1 MSGGIATLN
10 WGRPK
15 IFFGWW
21 IVLGSGTVQFYT
33 SAVFWRGF
41 QAFVEPVLRTYA
53 GWGSGVFGTAMAIQ
67 RAESSLITPFVGFAI
82 DRFGPRPVLVFGAFV
97 TGCGFIFM
105 SQMQQLWH
113 FYAAMLVLGIGLS
126 FGEFIVFVATIV
138 NWFVRNRSRALA
150 AFMTFSATGAI
161 ALPFLV
167 WAIDF
172 FGWRTVLFCVGI
184 GFWVIAIPAVLIL
197 RRRPEDYG
205 MRSDGDSEIVVAD
218 PNRSLRR
225 RNQIPEVSIG
235 IREVLRLR
243 AFWQIV
249 IAISIGEVVAMT
261 NLYHLPALIEY
272 ELDLLLASFAAGAV
286 AIGDILGRVTIGII
300 GDRYRA
306 KILLA
311 AALSFQ
317 TIGVASLALI
327 NSELL
332 GIHWGLFPVPFY
344 VFCSGFGFGASI
356 PIRLSILADYFGRRS
371 YGTLVGIASSFSSIF
386 VTCGLLFIG
395 FMSDFTD
402 SYRPGYIALT
412 FLLMP
417 TIPLTL
423 TLQSPRR
430 VAAMVRQ
437 TTRMKMRRLALGR

>member
-10 WGRPK
+10 WCRPK
-15 IFFGWW
+15 IFYGWW

-41 QAFVEPVLRTYA
+41 QAFVEPVLQTYT
-53 GWGSGVFGTAMAIQ
+53 GWGSGIFGTAMAIQ
-67 RAESSLITPFVGFAI
+67 RAESSFITPFVGAAV
-82 DRFGPRPVLVFGAFV
+82 DRFGPRAVLALGAFV
-97 TGCGFIFM
+97 TGCGFILM
-105 SQMQQLWH
+105 SQMRDLWH

-126 FGEFIVFVATIV
+126 LGEFIVFVATIV

-161 ALPFLV
+161 ALPLLV
-167 WAIDF
+167 WVIDS
-172 FGWRTVLFCVGI
+172 FGWRTVLFCAGI
-184 GFWVIAIPAVLIL
+184 GFWIIAIPALLVL

-205 MRSDGDSEIVVAD
+205 MRSDGDSEIIAAD

-225 RNQIPEVSIG
+225 RHRGIEVSIG

-243 AFWQIV
+243 AFWQII

-272 ELDLLLASFAAGAV
+272 ELDLWIASIAAGAV
-286 AIGDILGRVTIGII
+286 AIGDILGRITIGII

-306 KILLA
+306 KTLLA
-311 AALSFQ
+311 TALSLQ
-317 TIGVASLALI
+317 VVGVASLALI
-327 NSELL
+327 NSEFL
-332 GIHWGLFPVPFY
+332 GISWGLFPVPFY

-356 PIRLSILADYFGRRS
+356 PLRLLILAEYFGRRS
-371 YGTLVGIASSFSSIF
+371 YGTLVGTASSFSSIC
-386 VTCGLLFIG
+386 VTCGLLFVG

-402 SYRPGYIALT
+402 SYRPGYMVLT
-412 FLLMP
+412 LLLLP

-437 TTRMKMRRLALGR
+437 TARTRMSRLALGR